1 MKKMDQKLTLKIKKI
16 SSINEDWLRKR
27 YIHKIVE
34 DPNLKPNIDRIID
47 EVRENGD
54 KALIAFTEKFD
65 NVNLTK
71 IGIRVSEKK
80 IKDAYNHVRIDEIDA
95 LLNLKKRISNIETQK
110 LKHLTYDTVEQG
122 LKISHTFQPIQ
133 SVGCY
138 IPGGQAAYPSTL
150 IMTVAPAKVA
160 DVPRIV
166 VCSPPTFEGEIS
178 PLILVAADI
187 CGVNEVYRLGG
198 AHAIAALAYGTES
211 VKPVLKIVG
220 PGSKYVTLAKIAI
233 SPDVAIDLPAGPSEL
248 IILAD
253 DTVNPRY
260 VAWDLISQSEHTSD
274 NVVGLVT
281 TSQKIAL
288 DVISQLESIVPTLAR
303 KKIIIQSLSQNGF
316 VIICKTMEEALEFIN
331 AFAPEHLE
339 IMTDKPRNIAKKIT
353 SSGIILLGEYSP
365 VSASDYFFGT
375 NHVLPTSGFGHIYSG
390 LSIFDYVKRIDI
402 VECSRKKLR
411 NLQNNAK
418 ILANSEG
425 LPNHFQA
432 IKERFIDEP

>member
-1 MKKMDQKLTLKIKKI
+1 MDQKLILKVKKF
-16 SSINEDWLRKR
+16 SSIHEDWLRKR
-27 YIHKIVE
+27 YTYKTIE
-34 DPNLKPNIDRIID
+34 DPNLKQNIDCIID
-47 EVRENGD
+47 DVRVNGD

-65 NVNLTK
+65 NVNLKK
-71 IGIRVSEKK
+71 IGIRLSKK
-80 IKDAYNHVRIDEIDA
+80 NIKESYNHVGSDEIDA
-95 LLNLKKRISNIETQK
+95 LIYLKERISKIEAQK
-110 LKHLTYDTVEQG
+110 LKHLKYDTTEQG
-122 LKISHTFQPIQ
+122 FKISHTFQPIQ

-138 IPGGQAAYPSTL
+138 IPGGQAAYRSTL
-150 IMTVAPAKVA
+150 IMTVVPAKVA

-166 VCSPPTFEGEIS
+166 VCSPPTFNGEIN

-198 AHAIAALAYGTES
+198 AQAIAALAYGTES

-220 PGSKYVTLAKIAI
+220 PGNKYVTLAKIAI
-233 SPDVAIDLPAGPSEL
+233 SRDVAIDLPAGPSEV

-260 VAWDLISQSEHTSD
+260 IAWDLISQSEHTSD

-281 TSQKIAL
+281 ISEKIAL
-288 DVISQLESIVPTLAR
+288 DVISLLESIVPTLTR
-303 KKIIIQSLSQNGF
+303 KKIIIQSLSKNGF
-316 VIICKTMEEALEFIN
+316 VLLCKDMDEALEFIN

-339 IMTDKPRNIAKKIT
+339 IMTDKPRNIANKIT

-375 NHVLPTSGFGHIYSG
+375 NHVLPTSGYGHVYSG

-402 VECSRKKLR
+402 VECSRNKLR
-411 NLQNNAK
+411 SMQKIAK
-418 ILANSEG
+418 VLANSER
-425 LPNHFQA
+425 LPNHFKA
-432 IKERFIDEP
+432 IKERFIDEY